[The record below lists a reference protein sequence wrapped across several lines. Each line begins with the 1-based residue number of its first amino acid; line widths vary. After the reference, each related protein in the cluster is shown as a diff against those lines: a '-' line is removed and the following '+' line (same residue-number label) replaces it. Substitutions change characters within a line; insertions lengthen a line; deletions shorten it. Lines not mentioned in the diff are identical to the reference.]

1 MLDSNRLSFPAATGA
16 FSANRRM
23 KVTSS
28 GTLDYADAGDRA
40 MGTLLT
46 DIDSTITSRRTGAI
60 LQFAT
65 GIHNGTYGSATAL
78 AVGDE
83 LQAADDGKID
93 KRTVGPCIGIAVET
107 ASADGDVIRYLPV
120 EALGAAFAGE
130 GGKVTQATSAS
141 TGVTLSKQAGQIT
154 TVALTTA
161 AGAEESFVVTN
172 TKVEAQDIIVLST
185 TYDGNGT
192 PALAVKAV
200 TNGTFAIVI
209 TNLHASAAFNAA
221 MTINFRVIK
230 GACDADL
237 A

>member
-16 FSANRRM
+16 FTANRRM

-65 GIHNGTYGSATAL
+65 GIHNGTYASATAL

-83 LQAADDGKID
+83 LQAADDGKIT
-93 KRTVGPCIGIAVET
+93 KRTTGPCVGIAVET
-107 ASADGDVIRYLPV
+107 ASADGDLILYLPV
-120 EALGAAFAGE
+120 EAAGAAFAGD
-130 GGKVTQATSAS
+130 GGKVTQETSAS
-141 TGVTLSKQAGQIT
+141 TGVTLSKRAGQIT

-161 AGAEESFVVTN
+161 GAAEEVFAVTN
-172 TKVEAQDIIVLST
+172 TLVEAQDIIVVST
-185 TYDGNGT
+185 TYAGQGT
-192 PALAVKAV
+192 PAVTVKGVAD
-200 TNGTFAIVI
+200 GSFSLVI
-209 TNLHASAAFNAA
+209 TNLSASALNAA
-221 MTINFRVIK
+221 VVVNFRVLK

>member
-16 FSANRRM
+16 FTANRRM
-23 KVTSS
+23 KVTSA
-28 GTLDYADAGDRA
+28 GALDYADAGDRA

-65 GIHNGTYGSATAL
+65 GIHNGTYASATAL

-120 EALGAAFAGE
+120 EAAGASFSGE
-130 GGKVTQATSAS
+130 GGKVTQITSAS
-141 TGVTLSKQAGQIT
+141 TGVTLSKRAGQIT
-154 TVALTTA
+154 TVALST
-161 AGAEESFVVTN
+161 AGAAEEAFVVTN
-172 TKVEAQDIIVLST
+172 TLVEAQDIIVVST
-185 TYDGNGT
+185 TYAGAGT
-192 PALAVKAV
+192 PAVSVKGVA
-200 TNGTFAIVI
+200 NGSFTIVI
-209 TNLHASAAFNAA
+209 TNLSASALDAVLVV
-221 MTINFRVIK
+221 NFRVIK